1 MDGEDGLGAVWTS
14 CMEFSEVD
22 LIFFFFLAWVFSLF
36 GLVPQP
42 THASF
47 FPS

>member
-14 CMEFSEVD
+14 CIEFSEVD
-22 LIFFFFLAWVFSLF
+22 LIFFLAWVFSLF